1 MPMSSL
7 ILGIDLV
14 PIKPVRGTKT
24 LVGDITTQQARQVI
38 ALACLAPCHEA
49 RCKEHG
55 QTLWYSCVVFVRLH
69 MPAQPRPGMQRKDQ
83 GMLLRPA

>member
-24 LVGDITTQQARQVI
+24 LVGDITTQQARQVM
-38 ALACLAPCHEA
+38 AVACLAACQAA

-55 QTLWYSCVVFVRLH
+55 QALWYSCVLFARLH
-69 MPAQPRPGMQRKDQ
+69 IPAQPRPGMQKKFK
-83 GMLLRPA
+83 ACC